1 MLSSVRQAPL
11 QQLAGTA
18 LRCLS
23 TSASTLQQAAPQ
35 SDTIEVF
42 VNDEAVN
49 IPKGSTVLQACDA
62 AGIDIPRSDTAAGV
76 ISMQNGMRGL
86 QDSWLSHPAL
96 HMQVLLPPQAVN
108 RRQLPHVP
116 S

>member
-11 QQLAGTA
+11 LLGSCLSAV
-18 LRCLS
+18 RCLS
-23 TSASTLQQAAPQ
+23 TSASALQQAAPQ

-62 AGIDIPRSDTAAGV
+62 AGIDIPR
-76 ISMQNGMRGL
+76 
-86 QDSWLSHPAL
+86 
-96 HMQVLLPPQAVN
+96 
-108 RRQLPHVP
+108 
-116 S
+116 